1 MAPPPA
7 GPSAP
12 GSPAPGLS
20 APDPFP
26 AERLP
31 AASGQPRV
39 RLNDHGSLTPPE
51 LGAWTPS
58 RTVSVVIPAH
68 RCQETLDLTLAA
80 LAGQSYPAH
89 LTEVIVVDDGGG
101 PALRLGEI
109 RPENT
114 RIIPSRPGGWG
125 RAWACQTGADAA
137 GGEVVHWLD
146 ADMVPFREHV
156 EAQLRWHHLADYLVV
171 LGSLR
176 FVDLAAGLPAA
187 QEVHD
192 AVAGGWA
199 EKLFAWQATEPHG
212 WVEEFLANT
221 GDLRDCPID
230 AYNVHCGATAS
241 VSARLLRAAGGMD
254 VSLVLGEDTELGYRL
269 SQQGAV
275 FVPDSR
281 ARSWHLGLHTVGTRE
296 AEVKRHNWP
305 LLAERVPELRWLRTH
320 PSRRRLVPYVDV
332 VVDAAGARYEDVR
345 ATVDG
350 VLASTLPDVAVTLT
364 GPWGT
369 LTAERRS
376 PLDDPLLDLRLA
388 RATYEHDGRVSFA
401 EEAGGDSAPA
411 MFRLLIPAGWVPGRD
426 SLRRLTAEADTD
438 CAGVLDI
445 VLDGHD
451 DLVTARLERTAAMTR
466 ARFLAAEGEDP
477 DDVVHATFGTRWT
490 SGEAWDILPAPAA
503 EKPSTSRPNAET
515 DRLRGEVARWKAE
528 AARWKAASAEHRRQ
542 SAEWKAEAAKWRR
555 SAVQWRRELAQLRR
569 LRHRWRRR
577 LTEHAPFLRA
587 VGRTVRR
594 SRTADEG

>member
-1 MAPPPA
+1 MTERPPLT
-7 GPSAP
+7 GPP
-12 GSPAPGLS
+12 GPGL
-20 APDPFP
+20 P
-26 AERLP
+26 AAGRLP
-31 AASGQPRV
+31 AAGGQPRV

-51 LGAWTPS
+51 LGCWTPS
-58 RTVSVVIPAH
+58 RTVSVVIPAY

-137 GGEVVHWLD
+137 GGEVIHWLD

-171 LGSLR
+171 LGSLK
-176 FVDLAAGLPAA
+176 FVDLAAGLPSPR
-187 QEVHD
+187 EVHE
-192 AVAGGWA
+192 AVAGDWA
-199 EKLFAWQATEPHG
+199 EKLLDQNATEPHG
-212 WVEEFLANT
+212 WVEEFLART
-221 GDLRDCPID
+221 DDLRDCPID

-241 VSARLLRAAGGMD
+241 VTARLLRAAGGMD
-254 VSLVLGEDTELGYRL
+254 TSLVLGEDTELGYRL
-269 SQQGAV
+269 SQRGAV
-275 FVPDSR
+275 FVPEAR
-281 ARSWHLGLHTVGTRE
+281 ARSRHLGLHTVGTRE

-332 VVDAAGARYEDVR
+332 VVNAAGARYEDVR

-350 VLASTLPDVAVTLT
+350 VLASTLPDVAVTLA
-364 GPWGT
+364 GPWST
-369 LTAERRS
+369 LTSHRRS

-401 EEAGGDSAPA
+401 EEPGEDSAPA
-411 MFRLLIPAGWVPGRD
+411 MFRFLLPAGWVPGPD
-426 SLRRLTAEADTD
+426 SLRRLTADADTD
-438 CAGVLDI
+438 CAGVVDV

-466 ARFLAAEGEDP
+466 ARLLAAEGEAL
-477 DDVVHATFGTRWT
+477 DDVVHVTFGVRWT
-490 SGEAWDILPAPAA
+490 SGEMWDFLPASAA
-503 EKPSTSRPNAET
+503 AKPSTSRSNAET
-515 DRLRGEVARWKAE
+515 DRLRGEAARWKAE
-528 AARWKAASAEHRRQ
+528 AARWKAEAAGHREEAAR
-542 SAEWKAEAAKWRR
+542 WKAEASRWRR

-569 LRHRWRRR
+569 LRHRWRRK
-577 LTEHAPFLRA
+577 LTERAPFLRA

-594 SRTADEG
+594 SRITDDG